1 VITEETLHKDTFGQ
15 LRLKWEGGGEEIVVR
30 PTRAFPLSDPGRF
43 VALLDREGNGVA
55 LIPDLA
61 ELPEK
66 PRVLLLEELE
76 KSYFLPQLVRVLEIT
91 DEFGIQRWEVLTD
104 RGPRVFEVRSREDL
118 RWVGPGDLIV
128 RDVDGNR
135 YEIKR
140 FDDLDTASRLLI
152 EANL

>member
-1 VITEETLHKDTFGQ
+1 MIAEETLTKDTFGQ
-15 LRLKWEGGGEEIVVR
+15 LWLKPAGGEEEIVVR

-43 VALLDREGNGVA
+43 VALLDRDGYEVA
-55 LIPDLA
+55 LIHDLA

-66 PRVLLLEELE
+66 PRALLLEALE
-76 KSYFLPQLVRVLEIT
+76 KSYFLPEIVRMLEIT
-91 DEFGIQRWEVLTD
+91 DEFGIQRWEVETD

-118 RWVGPGDLIV
+118 RWVRPGDLIL

-140 FDDLDTASRLLI
+140 FDDLDTASRLMI